1 MNNRKMRELVLYKR
15 FMPKEFVN
23 SVYDVTPEKL
33 HALGIK
39 GIITDLDNTLVEWD
53 RADATPE
60 LMAWLKLI
68 QDSGIQ
74 VIIVS
79 NNKEARVKHFA
90 DPLGIQYIFQ
100 ARKPL
105 RKAFKKGLDLLNLPP
120 QKVLMLGDQM
130 MTDMLGGNALHL
142 HTILVKPVAQS
153 DGFVT
158 KLNRRLER
166 RVFNYL
172 RKNGIETWREK

>member
-1 MNNRKMRELVLYKR
+1 MREIVLYKR
-15 FMPKEFVN
+15 FMPREFVD

-33 HALGIK
+33 HALGIR

-68 QDSGIQ
+68 RDSGIQ
-74 VIIVS
+74 VVIVS

-90 DPLGIQYIFQ
+90 APLDLPYIFQ

-105 RKAFKKGLDLLNLPP
+105 TNAFRRGLQLMNLPSH
-120 QKVLMLGDQM
+120 QVLMLGDQM
-130 MTDMLGGNALHL
+130 MTDMLGANALHL

-153 DGFVT
+153 DGLVT

-172 RKNGIETWREK
+172 RKKGIETWREK

>member
-1 MNNRKMRELVLYKR
+1 MYKR

-105 RKAFKKGLDLLNLPP
+105 RNAFKRGLKMLNLPSE
-120 QKVLMLGDQM
+120 QVLMLGDQM

-142 HTILVKPVAQS
+142 YTILVKPVAQS

-172 RKNGIETWREK
+172 RKHGIETWREK

>member
-1 MNNRKMRELVLYKR
+1 MRELVLYKR

>member
-105 RKAFKKGLDLLNLPP
+105 RNAFKRGLKMLNLPSE
-120 QKVLMLGDQM
+120 QVLMLGDQM

-142 HTILVKPVAQS
+142 YTILVKPVAQS

-172 RKNGIETWREK
+172 RKHGIETWREK

>member
-105 RKAFKKGLDLLNLPP
+105 RKAFKKGLDMLNLPP

>member
-79 NNKEARVKHFA
+79 NNKEARVKQFA

-105 RKAFKKGLDLLNLPP
+105 RNAFKRGLKMLNLPP
-120 QKVLMLGDQM
+120 EQVLMLGDQM

-142 HTILVKPVAQS
+142 HTILVRPVAQS

-172 RKNGIETWREK
+172 RKKGIETWREK